1 MKQIKAITDF
11 GIKEVRVIGAKKEI
25 AGELW
30 AVCEVPTQYM
40 NAKEPLMMRR
50 VLHYKT
56 GANLPVR
63 GMAYNA
69 TAKDYLGEAATFL
82 SRIPADAIKKE
93 VGQYET
99 INPA

>member
-30 AVCEVPTQYM
+30 AVCEVPTKYM
-40 NAKEPLMMRR
+40 NAEEPLMMRR

-56 GANLPVR
+56 GANIPVR
-63 GMAYNA
+63 GMPHKAP
-69 TAKDYLGEAATFL
+69 AKDYLREASYFL
-82 SRIPADAIKKE
+82 SKIPEDAIKKE
-93 VGQYET
+93 VSKYEQ
-99 INPA
+99 INPL

>member
-25 AGELW
+25 SGELW

-40 NAKEPLMMRR
+40 NAKEPLMMHR

-56 GANLPVR
+56 GANLPIREVR
-63 GMAYNA
+63 FNA
-69 TAKDYLGEAATFL
+69 TAKARLEAAAAFL
-82 SRIPADAIKKE
+82 SNIPADAIKKE

-99 INPA
+99 INPV